1 MWRSMKIMNQHRD
14 EFQLLRT
21 TFVFCERGK
30 LSLLISCLTFE
41 PGLPRASRSV
51 RENVN
56 EERLFIAF
64 CSQGKNSILFN
75 ILNTHDR
82 PVRPFLRRSSC
93 YAAVAEMGCRLQTIY
108 DYYYS
113 ISRQPKKKIR
123 PPPSLPDTS
132 AISLSKHRTYHTFVN
147 EHARMN
153 NSIELPRSWYPSEFL
168 PAALS
173 VFKAT
178 PSQPQKLKVNE

>member
-1 MWRSMKIMNQHRD
+1 MKIMNQHRD

-123 PPPSLPDTS
+123 PPPSTL
-132 AISLSKHRTYHTFVN
+132 F
-147 EHARMN
+147 ARHF
-153 NSIELPRSWYPSEFL
+153 RHF
-168 PAALS
+168 S
-173 VFKAT
+173 V
-178 PSQPQKLKVNE
+178 

>member
-1 MWRSMKIMNQHRD
+1 MKIMNQHQD

-21 TFVFCERGK
+21 TFVFCECGK
-30 LSLLISCLTFE
+30 LSSLISCLTFE

-93 YAAVAEMGCRLQTIY
+93 YAAVAEMGCRLQTTY

-113 ISRQPKKKIR
+113 MSRRPKKNTR
-123 PPPSLPDTS
+123 PPF
-132 AISLSKHRTYHTFVN
+132 AQHFH
-147 EHARMN
+147 H
-153 NSIELPRSWYPSEFL
+153 
-168 PAALS
+168 LS
-173 VFKAT
+173 VWT
-178 PSQPQKLKVNE
+178 PHVSHVREWTRENEQFDRTASIMISVQIPSSSSFSIQGIPLTIPEAKDK